1 MKSLILTTA
10 AILAIAPAA
19 LAAPGGN
26 GHGGGQGAI
35 HSNGGG
41 DFGSGRDRNGSPG
54 SARVNGGWTVNNGVA
69 TNPGGHVMGRV
80 PPGQA
85 RKMGGNLAVGGV
97 LSSNYP
103 GYRVVSGGRY
113 NLPAAPAGYEYV
125 RVGDDAYL
133 RQSNTGVI
141 SSVMQNLFR

>member
-1 MKSLILTTA
+1 MKSIILATA

-26 GHGGGQGAI
+26 GNG
-35 HSNGGG
+35 NGGSG
-41 DFGSGRDRNGSPG
+41 HAAANLGVGRDASRSLG
-54 SARVNGGWTVNNGVA
+54 SAGVNGGWSVNSGVA
-69 TNPGGHVMGRV
+69 TNPGGHVMPRV

-85 RKMGGNLAVGGV
+85 MQLSRQSGGLAVGAV

-103 GYRVVSGGRY
+103 GYRTLNGSRY

-125 RVGDDAYL
+125 RVGDNAYL
-133 RQSNTGVI
+133 RNSNTGVVASI
-141 SSVMQNLFR
+141 VRNPFR